1 VQHAGRRATA
11 ALARTRAAGAFALV
25 LALASPLAAEPPH
38 ISPLVVDVRGN
49 DLFLTFVLNGA
60 VDPELARRIESGLE
74 TSIDYDV
81 RLLERNRYWFDQE
94 LETHRLRVTA
104 AYDPVRRQ
112 YVVRDFWDRKP
123 AAAVSTGEFA
133 AAARL
138 LVARER
144 LPAFRVRLGWP
155 HKHLYVKMRASYD
168 AGHFFAL
175 APVNSSTEWKK
186 SKTVKV
192 HDADLK

>member
-1 VQHAGRRATA
+1 MARRTLLLATA
-11 ALARTRAAGAFALV
+11 LWAFAS
-25 LALASPLAAEPPH
+25 ATARADRPRIAPLAVE
-38 ISPLVVDVRGN
+38 VRGS
-49 DLFLTFVLNGA
+49 DLFITFVLNGA
-60 VDPELARRIESGLE
+60 VDPELARRIESGLD

-94 LETHRLRVTA
+94 LEAHRFRVTA
-104 AYDPVRRQ
+104 AYDPVRRA
-112 YVVRDFWDRKP
+112 YVVRDSWDRKP
-123 AAAVSTGEFA
+123 AATVSTASFGE
-133 AAARL
+133 AARL
-138 LVARER
+138 LVSRTL

-175 APVNSSTEWKK
+175 APVDSSTEWKK

>member
-1 VQHAGRRATA
+1 VNRIRTGFVAAAAALLAFSATA
-11 ALARTRAAGAFALV
+11 RA
-25 LALASPLAAEPPH
+25 ETPH
-38 ISPLVVDVRGN
+38 ISPLTVEVSGS
-49 DLFLTFVLNGA
+49 DLSLTFVLNGA
-60 VDPELARRIESGLE
+60 IDPDLARRIESGLE

-81 RLLERNRYWFDQE
+81 RLAERNRYWFDQD
-94 LETHRLRVTA
+94 LDAHHFRVTA
-104 AYDPVRRQ
+104 AYNPVKRE

-123 AAAVSTGEFA
+123 AATVATSDFS

-138 LVARER
+138 LVSRSR
-144 LPAFRVRLGWP
+144 LPAFRVRRGWP

-175 APVNSSTEWKK
+175 APVDSTTEWKK

-192 HDADLK
+192 HDADLR

>member
-1 VQHAGRRATA
+1 VHHAGRLACA
-11 ALARTRAAGAFALV
+11 SLARARAAGAFALV
-25 LALASPLAAEPPH
+25 LALAAPLAAEPPH
-38 ISPLVVDVRGN
+38 IAPLVVDVRGN

-94 LETHRLRVTA
+94 LEAHRFRVTA

-123 AAAVSTGEFA
+123 AATVSTGEFA
-133 AAARL
+133 QAARL
-138 LVARER
+138 LVARDR
-144 LPAFRVRLGWP
+144 LPAFRVRRGWP

>member
-1 VQHAGRRATA
+1 MTRFRA
-11 ALARTRAAGAFALV
+11 ALAAAAAVAVAVASSARAEA
-25 LALASPLAAEPPH
+25 PH
-38 ISPLVVDVRGN
+38 IAPLTVDVSGA

-60 VDPELARRIESGLE
+60 VDPDLSRRIESGLE

-81 RLLERNRYWFDQE
+81 RLAERNRYWFDQD
-94 LETHRLRVTA
+94 LDSHRFRVTA
-104 AYDPVRRQ
+104 AYNPVKRE

-123 AAAVSTGEFA
+123 AATVATSDFSE
-133 AAARL
+133 AARL
-138 LVARER
+138 LVSRTR
-144 LPAFRVRLGWP
+144 LPAFRVRRGWP

-175 APVNSSTEWKK
+175 APVDSTTEWKK

-192 HDADLK
+192 HDADLR